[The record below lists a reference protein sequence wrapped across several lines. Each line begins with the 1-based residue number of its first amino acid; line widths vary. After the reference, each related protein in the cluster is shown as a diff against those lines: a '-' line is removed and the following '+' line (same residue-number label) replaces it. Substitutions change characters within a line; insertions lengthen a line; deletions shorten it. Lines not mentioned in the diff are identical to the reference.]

1 MKLRLLPF
9 LMCAGAV
16 AGLSAPLAAAPAHRP
31 HARAKAVRTRPT
43 PAAPVVHSGSAYRVP
58 GPDYGTPATGSVSR
72 PIGQVTLSIG
82 RGELINLP
90 GTMKDVFIADDKVA
104 DLQVKSNHQ
113 LYMYGKAAGETT
125 VYASN
130 AEGHVVW
137 SANVRVGSNIDSVE
151 QMLKVAMPE
160 AHINVATISPT
171 SVMLTGTV
179 AAPEDAAEAQRL
191 TLAYLGKDATV
202 ITRLRT
208 ATPLQVSLHVRI
220 AEVSRTLTRTI
231 GTNLTGTSTGT
242 GSTAFSISRG
252 DNQGTITNPSGYV
265 QSSLASGTYTPAPT
279 IYNMAS
285 NLSGATA
292 IGLGGKLLGVDLLA
306 SLDLG
311 ESIGLVTTLAQPNL
325 TALSGETSEFLAG
338 GEYPIPVSSGLG
350 TVSVEYKNYGVSLSY
365 TPTVLADGRI
375 SLRVR
380 PEVSELSS
388 EGAVSLNGYTIPA
401 LTVRRAET
409 TVELGSGQ
417 SMMIAGLLSNNASH
431 TITKLP
437 GVGDLPVLG
446 SLFKSTSFQRG
457 ESELV
462 IVVTPYLVKPVNAA
476 DIKLP
481 TDGLQNPTTTQEV
494 LGNMLT
500 DGKTGAQRPGPTS
513 ADAGPPPR
521 VGLTDPAG
529 GTPSPGAPAPTA
541 TAAAPAAT
549 DPAAKAARA
558 DAPGFSLN

>member
-1 MKLRLLPF
+1 MS
-9 LMCAGAV
+9 AGAV
-16 AGLSAPLAAAPAHRP
+16 LGLSAPLAAAPAHKP
-31 HARAKAVRTRPT
+31 HPRARAATAKA
-43 PAAPVVHSGSAYRVP
+43 AAPVVHSGSTYRAP
-58 GPDYGTPATGSVSR
+58 SPDYGAPATGSISR
-72 PIGQVTLSIG
+72 PVGQVTLSIG

-90 GTMKDVFIADDKVA
+90 GTMKDVFIADDKIA

-113 LYMYGKAAGETT
+113 LYLYGRTSGETT

-130 AEGHVVW
+130 AEGRVVW
-137 SANVRVGSNIDSVE
+137 SANVRVGSNIDSVG
-151 QMLKVAMPE
+151 QMLKLAMPE
-160 AHINVATISPT
+160 AHILVSTISPT

-191 TLAYLGKDATV
+191 TQTYMGKDATV

-208 ATPLQVSLHVRI
+208 ATPLQVNLHVRI
-220 AEVSRTLTRTI
+220 AEVSRTLSRTL

-242 GSTAFSISRG
+242 GSVVFGVSRG
-252 DNQGTITNPSGYV
+252 SNQGTITNPSGYV
-265 QSSLASGTYTPAPT
+265 QSGLANGTYTPAPT

-285 NLSGATA
+285 NLANSTA
-292 IGLGGKLLGVDLLA
+292 IGIGGKLLGVDLLG

-311 ESIGLVTTLAQPNL
+311 ESIGLVTTLAEPNL
-325 TALSGETSEFLAG
+325 TAVSGETSDFLAG
-338 GEYPIPVSSGLG
+338 GEYPIPMSSGLG
-350 TVSVEYKNYGVSLSY
+350 TVSVDYKTYGVSLAF

-380 PEVSELSS
+380 PEVSELTSA
-388 EGAVSLNGYTIPA
+388 GAVSINGYTIPA

-431 TITKLP
+431 TISKLP

-446 SLFKSTSFQRG
+446 SLFKSTEFQRG

-462 IVVTPYLVKPVNAA
+462 IVVTPYLVKPVNAS
-476 DIKLP
+476 DIHLP

-500 DGKTGAQRPGPTS
+500 DGKSGAPTVGPR
-513 ADAGPPPR
+513 AANGAPPPR
-521 VGLTDPAG
+521 VGLTDPA
-529 GTPSPGAPAPTA
+529 PAAPAAAEP
-541 TAAAPAAT
+541 AAPAAT
-549 DPAAKAARA
+549 AATAPSSAAKPVKN

>member
-1 MKLRLLPF
+1 MTIRLIPF
-9 LMCAGAV
+9 LLSAGAM
-16 AGLSAPLAAAPAHRP
+16 AAMAAPLAAAPAHKP
-31 HARAKAVRTRPT
+31 HRALKARAASG
-43 PAAPVVHSGSAYRVP
+43 PVVHTGGAYRAP
-58 GPDYGTPATGSVSR
+58 GTDYGTPATGSVSR
-72 PIGQVTLSIG
+72 PVGQLTLSIG
-82 RGELINLP
+82 RGELVNLP
-90 GTMKDVFIADDKVA
+90 GIIKDVFIADDKVA

-113 LYMYGKAAGETT
+113 LYIFGRTSGETT

-130 AEGHVVW
+130 SEGRVVW
-137 SANVRVGSNIDSVE
+137 SANIRVGSNIDSVE

-160 AHINVATISPT
+160 AHVIVSTISPT

-191 TLAYLGKDATV
+191 TEAYMGKAATV

-231 GTNLTGTSTGT
+231 GTNLTAQSSSTSGIQF
-242 GSTAFSISRG
+242 GISRG
-252 DNQGTITNPSGYV
+252 NNQGTITNPQGITSTGAAAMTTFN
-265 QSSLASGTYTPAPT
+265 QAANLAGS
-279 IYNMAS
+279 
-285 NLSGATA
+285 TA
-292 IGLGGKLLGVDLLA
+292 VGLGTKFLGLTLLG

-311 ESIGLVTTLAQPNL
+311 ESIGLATTLAEPNL
-325 TALSGETSEFLAG
+325 TTISGETSDFLAG
-338 GEYPIPVSSGLG
+338 GEYPIPMSSGLG

-388 EGAVSLNGYTIPA
+388 DGAVSLNGYTIPA
-401 LTVRRAET
+401 LKVRRAET

-417 SMMIAGLLSNNASH
+417 SMMIAGLLSNDASH

-437 GVGDLPVLG
+437 GVGDVPVLG
-446 SLFKSTSFQRG
+446 SLFKSTQFQRN

-462 IVVTPYLVKPVNAA
+462 IVITPYLVKPVNAA

-481 TDGLQNPTTTQEV
+481 TDGMLNPTAVQEV
-494 LGNMLT
+494 VGNMLT
-500 DGKTGAQRPGPTS
+500 DGQSGARHVGPVPGDN
-513 ADAGPPPR
+513 AAPPR
-521 VGLTDPAG
+521 VGLADP
-529 GTPSPGAPAPTA
+529 APAP
-541 TAAAPAAT
+541 AAPASAPS
-549 DPAAKAARA
+549 PARVDAKS
-558 DAPGFSLN
+558 PGFSLN